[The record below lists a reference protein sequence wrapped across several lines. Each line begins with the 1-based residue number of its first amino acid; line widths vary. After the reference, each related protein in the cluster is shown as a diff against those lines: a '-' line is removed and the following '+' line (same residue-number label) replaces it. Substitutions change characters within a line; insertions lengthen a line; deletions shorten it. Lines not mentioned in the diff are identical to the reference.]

1 MVYYVYES
9 SWEDIELKKMLIC
22 LFVLIATL
30 SGCGL
35 STAQRNP
42 IELYNGR
49 PLHIAVIGELPEVER
64 EQVKFKSISFQEL
77 ANTNSTSS
85 SFDAVWIMNSQFD
98 TADQERYVEV
108 YTALN
113 IPIFFIG
120 TKKSYL
126 PFVFEDM
133 TYDDAPDI
141 PNDYVAGYLQIDE
154 EQFQFWG
161 FELNDNEV
169 TERNVLDAY
178 MRIFTV
184 ISELQ

>member
-1 MVYYVYES
+1 MGG
-9 SWEDIELKKMLIC
+9 IELKKMLIC
-22 LFVLIATL
+22 LILLIATL

-35 STAQRNP
+35 GASQQMP
-42 IELYNGR
+42 IELYSGK
-49 PLHIAVIGELPEVER
+49 PLHIAVIGELPEVEL
-64 EQVKFKSISFQEL
+64 EQVKFNTISFQEL
-77 ANTNSTSS
+77 ENINTISS
-85 SFDAVWIMNSQFD
+85 AYDAVWIMNSQFD
-98 TADQERYVEV
+98 IADQERYVEV
-108 YTALN
+108 YTALS

-133 TYDDAPDI
+133 TYNDAPDI
-141 PNDYVAGYLQIDE
+141 PGDYVAGYLQIDQ

>member
-1 MVYYVYES
+1 MGG
-9 SWEDIELKKMLIC
+9 IELKKMLIC
-22 LFVLIATL
+22 LILLIATV

-35 STAQRNP
+35 GASQQMP
-42 IELYNGR
+42 IELYSGK
-49 PLHIAVIGELPEVER
+49 PLHIAMIGELPEVEL
-64 EQVKFKSISFQEL
+64 EQVKFNTISFQEL
-77 ANTNSTSS
+77 ENINTISS
-85 SFDAVWIMNSQFD
+85 AYDAVCIMNSQFD

-108 YTALN
+108 YTASS

-133 TYDDAPDI
+133 RYDDAPDI
-141 PNDYVAGYLQIDE
+141 EGYAAGFLQRDQ

-161 FELNDNEV
+161 FELTDYEV
-169 TERNVLDAY
+169 TERNILDAY

>member
-9 SWEDIELKKMLIC
+9 SWEGIELKKMLIC
-22 LFVLIATL
+22 LFVLFATL

-42 IELYNGR
+42 IELYNGK
-49 PLHIAVIGELPEVER
+49 PLHIAVIGELPEVQL
-64 EQVKFKSISFQEL
+64 EQVKLKTISFQEL

-141 PNDYVAGYLQIDE
+141 PGDYVAGYLQIDQ